1 MASLSI
7 TLPDQMK
14 AWIDEQVA
22 AGRYVNASDYV
33 RDLVRRDQTSVQTA
47 GQRTEIDGDR
57 TNGADDASLDKVF
70 AETKRKSRAALKAR
84 NTVSGAR

>member
-33 RDLVRRDQTSVQTA
+33 RDLVRRDQERMQKPAQTSVKP
-47 GQRTEIDGDR
+47 DV
-57 TNGADDASLDKVF
+57 NGAEDRSLDAVF
-70 AETKRKSRAALKAR
+70 AETKRKTKAALKAR

>member
-1 MASLSI
+1 MASMSI

-33 RDLVRRDQTSVQTA
+33 RDLVRRDQERMQKPAQASVKP
-47 GQRTEIDGDR
+47 DV
-57 TNGADDASLDKVF
+57 NGAEDRSLDAVF
-70 AETKRKSRAALKAR
+70 AETKRKTKAALKAR